1 MEDPK
6 EFFQENGKYI
16 WMVIIIFFSLLTFFP
31 NLGNNIEPFNL
42 DKIADDG
49 CKSLQTNPPKLD
61 KWCNNLSNES
71 CRTTSCCILMNGQ
84 KCVAGD
90 IKGPTFRNRNGKEV
104 DYNYYFFKDKCIGNC
119 LN

>member
-1 MEDPK
+1 
-6 EFFQENGKYI
+6 
-16 WMVIIIFFSLLTFFP
+16 
-31 NLGNNIEPFNL
+31 
-42 DKIADDG
+42 
-49 CKSLQTNPPKLD
+49 
-61 KWCNNLSNES
+61 
-71 CRTTSCCILMNGQ
+71 MNGQ